1 MVVVLAGGVGHR
13 ELIRRLLLLLVL
25 LLVPLL
31 GGYLGPVPR
40 RIRRMD
46 ATLERA
52 GPGRGQRGWGRCRG
66 LRRRRCSNSQPRSRS
81 AHRTGQAGRSGHTA
95 EAAPHRGR
103 GHRLVLE
110 VLVDGV
116 ATERSRRARPAD
128 RGRPI
133 TEGRRAVRRVVQRAL
148 DAVEVVDAEKMNEK
162 QTKRV

>member
-13 ELIRRLLLLLVL
+13 ELIRRLLPLVL

-52 GPGRGQRGWGRCRG
+52 GPGRGQRSWGRCRR
-66 LRRRRCSNSQPRSRS
+66 LRRWRGRNSQPRSRS
-81 AHRTGQAGRSGHTA
+81 AHRTGQAGRGGHTA

-148 DAVEVVDAEKMNEK
+148 DAVEVVDAEKRKKKKMK
-162 QTKRV
+162 WI